1 MRALFFK
8 ELKQGQP
15 LLVFSAAMGLLVVV
29 AYAAVGRFM
38 LIYGQ
43 LEQPVLAFAFGI
55 VAAVMLPLLAL
66 FASSGILAGE
76 AHADTLPVLFGLPM
90 SRLRIWAAL
99 ALAALSLLA
108 IGSVIVLAVTRIM
121 LHSPFLS
128 LALRAHLPDAVCFA
142 LFILSVG
149 LFCSSLARGVT
160 AALASTVLLTGAI
173 AGGAAALVFYYG
185 APITGLSILD
195 LALWCLF
202 ASPALLLGS
211 ARAVTRGELLTGYRK
226 WLFSIP
232 VTLLALAL
240 TVILVCGL
248 SRVMTG
254 YRRDAVAFVETS
266 GSWNGTKLLP
276 LMTAGGGAMFSR
288 ARGELLGEAYQ
299 SSPTL
304 GAALENLRGRFPSY
318 TRNYGVAL
326 DLETGKELLTIR
338 APLVGP
344 SQPELYMGCSADGR
358 WVATLGP
365 QQGLTWGRHEGE
377 QMELC
382 IYDTEIEKFVAR
394 NSELFDWQYWYTE
407 LFWSPS
413 GKYLAIM
420 HSGGSDGK
428 KTLRVVGRDA
438 LPLSKA
444 SIILRAASWSPV
456 ADVLYG
462 LDANDALCQ
471 VSPEGKKTKVIWS
484 SLPETEKTDR
494 WFSPDAISPD
504 GQWIV
509 MNEST
514 DIPWPTIEGRPRGQT
529 EQVVRLVHT
538 ATGKTRVL
546 WRSVM
551 NRDSAHGFGW
561 SRDGRILYVL
571 TGYTDMLSFWKTYLR
586 RYQLMRWRQGEEGL
600 KPLGPEITTTH
611 AKLLVPP
618 GSEEVLV
625 WTWQEAPPGPD
636 EQGRFLPSR
645 HIAEELLAIAEDG
658 RARRLPL
665 PEDSLVKGWMGRE
678 LGFDSRGRLLYLA
691 DPRSIALLGDPS
703 AMVYTKVA
711 ALDLETGK
719 SETIYP

>member
-15 LLVFSAAMGLLVVV
+15 LLVFAAAMGLLVIV

-38 LIYGQ
+38 LIYSQ

-66 FASSGILAGE
+66 FASSGILASE

-90 SRLRIWAAL
+90 SRLRIWGAM
-99 ALAALSLLA
+99 ALAALSLLV
-108 IGSVIVLAVTRIM
+108 IGSVIVLAITRIM

-128 LALRAHLPDAVCFA
+128 LALRAHLPDAVCCA

-185 APITGLSILD
+185 APITGMSILD

-211 ARAVTRGELLTGYRK
+211 AWAVTRGELLTGYRK
-226 WLFSIP
+226 WLFSVP

-240 TVILVCGL
+240 TVVLVCAL
-248 SRVMTG
+248 ARATTRYHRESVAVVSTTG
-254 YRRDAVAFVETS
+254 PW
-266 GSWNGTKLLP
+266 GGTKLLP
-276 LMTAGGGAMFSR
+276 LLTNGGGATFSF
-288 ARGELLGEAYQ
+288 ARGELLGEPIPYA
-299 SSPTL
+299 PTL
-304 GAALENLRGRFPSY
+304 GTMLEQLHGSFPSF

-326 DLETGKELLTIR
+326 DLETGKELLTVR
-338 APLVGP
+338 APLIRP
-344 SQPELYMGCSADGR
+344 SQAELNMGCSADGR

-365 QQGLTWGRHEGE
+365 QQGLTWGRFEGAP
-377 QMELC
+377 MELS
-382 IYDTEIEKFVAR
+382 IYDTETDKLVAR
-394 NSELFDWQYWYTE
+394 NSDLFDWQYWYAE
-407 LFWSPS
+407 LSWSPS
-413 GKYLAIM
+413 GEYLAVM
-420 HSGGSDGK
+420 RSGGTDNK

-444 SIILRAASWSPV
+444 PIILRAATWSPV
-456 ADVLYG
+456 EDVLYG
-462 LDANDALCQ
+462 LDANGALCQ

-509 MNEST
+509 VNEST
-514 DIPWPTIEGRPRGQT
+514 DIPWPTIEGQPRGQT
-529 EQVVRLVHT
+529 KQVVRLVHT
-538 ATGKTRVL
+538 ATGETRVL

-551 NRDSAHGFGW
+551 NREAEHGFGW
-561 SRDGRILYVL
+561 SRDGRTLYVL
-571 TGYTDMLSFWKTYLR
+571 IGYTEMPSFWETYTR
-586 RYQLMRWRQGEEGL
+586 HYQLMRWRQGEEGL
-600 KPLGPEITTTH
+600 TPLGPEITSTY

-618 GSEEVLV
+618 GAEGVLV

-636 EQGRFLPSR
+636 EYGRFSPSR
-645 HIAEELLAIAEDG
+645 HFAEELLAIAEDG

-665 PEDSLVKGWMGRE
+665 PEDTQVKGWTGRE
-678 LGFDSRGRLLYLA
+678 LGFDRRGRLLYLA
-691 DPRSIALLGDPS
+691 APKTIMSEQES
-703 AMVYTKVA
+703 SVYYTKVA